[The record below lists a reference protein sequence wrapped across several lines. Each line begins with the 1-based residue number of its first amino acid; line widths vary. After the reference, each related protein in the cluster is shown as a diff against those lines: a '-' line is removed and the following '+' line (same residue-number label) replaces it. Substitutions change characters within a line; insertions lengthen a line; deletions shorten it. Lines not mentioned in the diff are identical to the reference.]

1 MKVVIA
7 IDSFKG
13 SLSSIEAGRA
23 ATCGVLRVFPF
34 AEVFVSPLADGGEGT
49 LDAIISAVGGK
60 YVEATVTGPLGDK
73 VAAKYGVTPDGGAV
87 IEMAS
92 AAGITLVPKKKRNPL
107 FTTTY
112 GVGEL
117 IRHAILTSRCRK
129 FTVCIGGSATNDGG
143 LGMLTALGFKFLDES
158 GNSVGIFGNDLKK
171 IAKID
176 IKSALPE
183 LSECEFSV
191 ASDVKNPLCGENG
204 CSEVFAP
211 QKGATPEIIRDMDSW
226 LSEYARLTEA
236 SLENSF
242 ADFPGAGAAGGL
254 GFALLSYLGARLS
267 PGIELV
273 IDRTELEKKISECDV
288 VITGEGRLDGQSG
301 MGKAPV
307 GVARVAKKYGKTV
320 IAFAGAVTEDARALN
335 ASGIDAFFPI
345 LKSPCTLEAAMNI
358 ENAKANLADT
368 AEQAFRI
375 IKTVKETT
383 KNEICN

>member
-13 SLSSIEAGRA
+13 SLSSTEAGQA
-23 ATCGVLRVFPF
+23 AASGVLRAFPE

-49 LDAIISAVGGK
+49 LDAIISATGGK
-60 YVEATVTGPLGDK
+60 YVEATVTGPLGGK
-73 VAAKYGVTPDGGAV
+73 VTAKYGVTPGGGAV
-87 IEMAS
+87 VEMAS
-92 AAGITLVPKKKRNPL
+92 AAGITLVPTEKRNPL

-117 IRHAILTSRCRK
+117 IRHAILTSGCRK

-143 LGMLTALGFKFLDES
+143 TGMLTALGFKFLDES
-158 GNSVGIFGNDLKK
+158 GESVGIFGKDLAK

-176 IKSALPE
+176 IKNALPE

-211 QKGATPEIIRDMDSW
+211 QKGATPDVIRDMDAW
-226 LSEYARLTEA
+226 LAEYARLTEIA
-236 SLENSF
+236 LGNSF
-242 ADFPGAGAAGGL
+242 ATFPGAGAAGGL
-254 GFALLSYLGARLS
+254 GFALLSYLGANLS
-267 PGIELV
+267 SGIELV
-273 IDRTELEKKISECDV
+273 IERTGLEKSIENADF

-307 GVARVAKKYGKTV
+307 GIARAAKKYGKPV

-335 ASGIDAFFPI
+335 EGGIDAFFPI